1 MIAQALTVGISKRE
15 LLEDYYPDEIPL
27 VFEAWGDI
35 HGVKREKEPEEV
47 SVMEFLNM

>member
-35 HGVKREKEPEEV
+35 HGV
-47 SVMEFLNM
+47 